1 MVDPGWPLCVID
13 EEDEARLVAAY
24 RRIYLDEYVRAD
36 VRDWAGRRVR
46 FHAPSFGHA
55 FSEASNYRLSAGVHD
70 VPLSPKRLHRIRWI
84 KLALAGAC
92 ATSASLRVRLTGRLR
107 ACSTRAGI
115 GNSWSCAIRI
125 LCAYR
130 QQVIQHSKG
139 ANAANDSPGAKSGI
153 KKTASPH
160 ESSASSYQNRSK
172 PTSPPHDRSP

>member
-1 MVDPGWPLCVID
+1 VVDPGWPLCVID

-84 KLALAGAC
+84 KLALAGAGVQIEVLAQMRQDSRGRMKRRRSLIVLDNRYVVALEPSEEDGFAFVFITAFPADQSYLDKIRRG
-92 ATSASLRVRLTGRLR
+92 ATVLERR
-107 ACSTRAGI
+107 ARA
-115 GNSWSCAIRI
+115 
-125 LCAYR
+125 
-130 QQVIQHSKG
+130 
-139 ANAANDSPGAKSGI
+139 
-153 KKTASPH
+153 
-160 ESSASSYQNRSK
+160 
-172 PTSPPHDRSP
+172 